1 MRLWRSI
8 AHLAWR
14 ESRPARRRLLLSMSS
29 ISLGVGALVAID
41 SFAANL
47 TSSLREQSRA
57 LLGGDIQFS
66 SRVSF
71 SPVVDSLFDSLA
83 INGIELA
90 RATKFPSMVV
100 AQRTGGTRLAP
111 IHAVSGNYPLYG
123 EITTEPA
130 GKWAALQT
138 GAHAL
143 IDPSLLVALDTRIGD
158 SVAIGYA
165 RFLIIG
171 TVSDVPG
178 TPGIA
183 EMIGP
188 RVFIPARYLAE
199 TQLLQFGSTASYEV
213 FGKTRTPEIAER
225 LSQSM
230 RPRRRALDINVR
242 TAEQAEE
249 NVSEAIAQLSQ
260 FIGVVGLVAL
270 LLGGLGVASGV
281 HAFVARKI
289 DTVAILRCLGATSR
303 QVLAVYVLQAAVMG
317 LLGAAFGVVLGVG
330 MQFLVP
336 VALKDILPVDVSV
349 RPVPSAMA
357 AGLLVG
363 AWVALAFALRPLL
376 ALRTISPL
384 QTLRRDADS
393 NVLRMHWRD
402 APRLLVNAA
411 IAASVVTIAVMRSGS
426 LMEGVAM
433 SVGAGLALML
443 LAVSAGFLSWLA
455 RKAVRPRW
463 PYVLRQGI
471 SNLHRPANQTRPVIL
486 ALGFGAFLV
495 TTLYVVQSSLLE
507 RFSLGVGSSS
517 ANVVFFDVQK
527 DQAPGVDSLIRAG
540 AERIVQ
546 WAPVVVMRVSSIN
559 GVAAT
564 DDRIER
570 TPDGSR
576 ARWAL
581 RREYRSTFRDTL
593 VSSERLISGRW
604 HAATRAASDTSAVS
618 VEQDLARDLKLKLG
632 DVITWDVQ
640 GVPVTTRIT
649 SLRVVDW
656 NRFEPNFFIV
666 FQPEALASAPTQY
679 IVTAKTRD
687 AAETARLQRSI
698 VSRFPNVSS
707 IDLSLI
713 QNTIGK
719 ILDRVTVAVRFLA
732 LFSLAMAIPVLIS
745 AVAGARRERVREGV
759 LLKTL
764 GATRAQVA
772 RVMLAEYTALGV
784 LGSATGLLLAYV
796 AGWAITRFVFDTAF
810 APAIAPSLGIAALM
824 IGLTVT
830 IGLLAGREV
839 FRETAMA
846 ALRSD

>member
-8 AHLAWR
+8 AGLAWR
-14 ESRPARRRLLLSMSS
+14 ESRTARRRLLLSMSS

-47 TSSLREQSRA
+47 TTSLREQSRA
-57 LLGGDIQFS
+57 LLGGDIAFS
-66 SRVSF
+66 ARRPF
-71 SPVVDSLFDSLA
+71 TPAADSLFDSLA
-83 INGIELA
+83 SSGVDLA
-90 RATKFPSMVV
+90 YSTNFPSMAVV
-100 AQRTGGTRLAP
+100 PRTGNTRLVQ
-111 IHAVSGNYPLYG
+111 IRAVDAEYPLYG
-123 EITTEPA
+123 EITTRPA
-130 GKWAALQT
+130 GKWAELQT

-143 IDPSLLVALDTRIGD
+143 IDPSLLVALDTRVGD
-158 SVAIGYA
+158 TIAVGYA
-165 RFLIIG
+165 RFLISG
-171 TVSDVPG
+171 TVADVPG

-199 TQLLQFGSTASYEV
+199 TQLLQFGSTAAYEV
-213 FGKTRTPEIAER
+213 LGRTATPAIAER
-225 LSQSM
+225 ISREV

-242 TAEQAEE
+242 TAEQTE
-249 NVSEAIAQLSQ
+249 NTVSEAIDQLAQ

-317 LLGAAFGVVLGVG
+317 MLGAAFGVALGVG

-336 VALKDILPVDVSV
+336 LALSDILPVNVTV
-349 RPVPSAMA
+349 RPEPTAML

-376 ALRTISPL
+376 ALRKISPL

-393 NVLRMHWRD
+393 AVLRMHWRD
-402 APRLLVNAA
+402 APRLLLNAA
-411 IAASVVTIAVMRSGS
+411 IAASVVTIAVMRTGS
-426 LMEGVAM
+426 LTEGVAM
-433 SVGAGLALML
+433 SAGAGLAVL
-443 LAVSAGFLSWLA
+443 LLTLSAGLLSWLA

-463 PYVLRQGI
+463 PYVVRQGI

-495 TTLYVVQSSLLE
+495 TTLYVVQSSLLQ

-517 ANVVFFDVQK
+517 ANVVFFDVQQ
-527 DQAPGVDSLIRAG
+527 DQQPGVDSLVRTG

-546 WAPVVVMRVSSIN
+546 RAPVVVMRFNSIN
-559 GVAAT
+559 GVPVT

-593 VSSERLISGRW
+593 VASERLVSGRW
-604 HAATRAASDTSAVS
+604 DAAARAGTDTTAIS
-618 VEQDLARDLKLKLG
+618 VEQDLARDLKLKIG
-632 DVITWDVQ
+632 DVVVWDVQ
-640 GVPVTTRIT
+640 GVLVPTRIA
-649 SLRVVDW
+649 SLRAVDW

-666 FQPEALASAPTQY
+666 FRPEALAAAPTQF
-679 IVTAKTRD
+679 ILTARTRD
-687 AAETARLQRSI
+687 AAQTALLQRSV
-698 VSRFPNVSS
+698 VSSFPNVSS

-713 QNTIGK
+713 QNTIGR

-732 LFSLAMAIPVLIS
+732 VFSLAMAVPVLIS

-772 RVMLAEYTALGV
+772 KVMLAEYAALGV
-784 LGSATGLLLAYV
+784 LGSATGLVLAYV
-796 AGWAITRFVFDTAF
+796 AGWAITRFAFDTAF
-810 APAIAPSLGIAALM
+810 APAIGASLWIAGLM
-824 IGLTVT
+824 VGLTVT

>member
-1 MRLWRSI
+1 MQLWRSI
-8 AHLAWR
+8 SRLAWR
-14 ESRPARRRLLLSMSS
+14 ESRTARRRLLLSMSS

-57 LLGGDIQFS
+57 LLGGDIAFS
-66 SRVSF
+66 ARRPF
-71 SPVVDSLFDSLA
+71 TPAADSLFDSLSKS
-83 INGIELA
+83 GVQLA
-90 RATKFPSMVV
+90 YSTNFPSMAVIK
-100 AQRTGGTRLAP
+100 RTGNTRLVQ
-111 IHAVSGNYPLYG
+111 IRAVSAEYPLYG
-123 EITTEPA
+123 QITTEPA
-130 GKWAALQT
+130 GKWRELQT

-143 IDPSLLVALDTRIGD
+143 IDPSLLVALDTRVGD
-158 SVAIGYA
+158 TITVGYA
-165 RFLIIG
+165 RFLIAG
-171 TVSDVPG
+171 TVKDVPG

-199 TQLLQFGSTASYEV
+199 TQLLQFGSTAGYEV
-213 FGKTRTPEIAER
+213 LGRTTSPGVAER
-225 LSQSM
+225 VSQAV
-230 RPRRRALDINVR
+230 RPRRRALDISVR
-242 TAEQAEE
+242 TAEETE
-249 NVSEAIAQLSQ
+249 DNVSEAIAQLAQ

-303 QVLAVYVLQAAVMG
+303 QVLAVYVLQAAIMG
-317 LLGAAFGVVLGVG
+317 LVGAAFGVVLGLG
-330 MQFLVP
+330 MQLLVP
-336 VALKDILPVDVSV
+336 MALSDILPVDVSV
-349 RPVPSAMA
+349 RPEPSAML

-376 ALRTISPL
+376 ALRQISPL

-393 NVLRMHWRD
+393 NVLKMHWRD

-411 IAASVVTIAVMRSGS
+411 IAASVVTIAVLRTGS
-426 LMEGVAM
+426 LREGIAM
-433 SVGAGLALML
+433 SAGAGAALL
-443 LAVSAGFLSWLA
+443 LLSASAGFLSWLA

-495 TTLYVVQSSLLE
+495 TTLYVVQSSLLA

-517 ANVVFFDVQK
+517 ANVVFFDVQQ
-527 DQAPGVDSLIRAG
+527 DQRRGVDSLVLAG
-540 AERIVQ
+540 AERLVQ
-546 WAPVVVMRVSSIN
+546 RAPVVVMRVASIN
-559 GVAAT
+559 GVLVS

-570 TPDGSR
+570 TPEGPR

-581 RREYRSTFRDTL
+581 RREFRSTFRDTL
-593 VSSERLISGRW
+593 VSSEKLVAGRW
-604 HAATRAASDTSAVS
+604 DASTRIGSDTSAIS
-618 VEQDLARDLKLKLG
+618 VEQDLARDLRLKLG
-632 DVITWDVQ
+632 DIVSWDVQ
-640 GVPVTTRIT
+640 GVPVVTRIT
-649 SLRVVDW
+649 SLRAVDW

-666 FQPEALASAPTQY
+666 FRPAALAAAPTQF
-679 IVTAKTRD
+679 ILTAKTLD
-687 AAETARLQRSI
+687 AGQTARLQRAI

-719 ILDRVTVAVRFLA
+719 IIDRVTVAVRFLA

-796 AGWAITRFVFDTAF
+796 AGWAITRFVFETDF
-810 APAIAPSLGIAALM
+810 APAIGASLGIAALM
-824 IGLTVT
+824 VALTVT

>member
-8 AHLAWR
+8 ARLAWR
-14 ESRPARRRLLLSMSS
+14 ESRTARRRLLLSMSS

-41 SFAANL
+41 SFAGNL
-47 TSSLREQSRA
+47 TRSLREQSRA
-57 LLGGDIQFS
+57 LLGGDIAFA
-66 SRVSF
+66 SRRPF
-71 SPVVDSLFDSLA
+71 TPAADSLFDSLA
-83 INGIELA
+83 ASGVELA
-90 RATKFPSMVV
+90 YSTNFPSMAFVP
-100 AQRTGGTRLAP
+100 RTGNTRLVQ
-111 IHAVSGNYPLYG
+111 IRAVSAGYPLYG

-130 GKWAALQT
+130 GKWEELRT

-143 IDPSLLVALDTRIGD
+143 IDPSLLVALDTRVGD
-158 SVAIGYA
+158 TITVGYA
-165 RFLIIG
+165 RFQIAG
-171 TVSDVPG
+171 TITDVPG

-188 RVFIPARYLAE
+188 RVFIPARYLPE
-199 TQLLQFGSTASYEV
+199 TQLLQFGSTAAYEAL
-213 FGKTRTPEIAER
+213 GKTRTPEIAER
-225 LSQSM
+225 ISRDL
-230 RPRRRALDINVR
+230 RPRRRALDLRVQ
-242 TAEQAEE
+242 TAGQTEAD
-249 NVSEAIAQLSQ
+249 VSDAIAQLAR

-317 LLGAAFGVVLGVG
+317 LIGAAFGVALGVG

-336 VALKDILPVDVSV
+336 IALSDVLPVDVSV
-349 RPVPSAMA
+349 KPEPSAMLT
-357 AGLLVG
+357 GLLVG

-376 ALRTISPL
+376 ALRKISPL
-384 QTLRRDADS
+384 QTLRRDTDS

-411 IAASVVTIAVMRSGS
+411 IAGSIVTIAVMRTGS
-426 LMEGVAM
+426 LDEGVAM
-433 SVGAGLALML
+433 SLGAGLALLL
-443 LAVSAGFLSWLA
+443 LALSAALLSWLA
-455 RKAVRPRW
+455 RRAARPRW

-495 TTLYVVQSSLLE
+495 TTLYVVQSSLLA

-517 ANVVFFDVQK
+517 ANVVFFDVQR
-527 DQAPGVDSLIRAG
+527 DQEPGVDSLVRAG
-540 AERIVQ
+540 AERMVQ
-546 WAPVVVMRVSSIN
+546 QAPVVVMRISSIN
-559 GVAAT
+559 GVAVT

-570 TPDGSR
+570 TPEGGR

-593 VSSERLISGRW
+593 VASERLVAGRW
-604 HAATRAASDTSAVS
+604 DAGTSAQSDTSAIS
-618 VEQDLARDLKLKLG
+618 VEQDLARDLRVDVG
-632 DVITWDVQ
+632 DVIVWDVQ
-640 GVPVTTRIT
+640 GVEVPTRIA
-649 SLRVVDW
+649 SLRSVDW

-666 FQPEALASAPTQY
+666 FRPEALARAPTQY
-679 IVTAKTRD
+679 IVTARTRD
-687 AAETARLQRSI
+687 PAETARLQRSI

-732 LFSLAMAIPVLIS
+732 LFSLAMAVPVLIS

-772 RVMLAEYTALGV
+772 RVMLAEYAALGV
-784 LGSATGLLLAYV
+784 LGSATGLLLAYA
-796 AGWAITRFVFDTAF
+796 AGWAITRFVFDTSF
-810 APAIAPSLGIAALM
+810 TPAIKASLGIAGLM
-824 IGLTVT
+824 IALTVT

-846 ALRSD
+846 ALRTD

>member
-1 MRLWRSI
+1 
-8 AHLAWR
+8 
-14 ESRPARRRLLLSMSS
+14 
-29 ISLGVGALVAID
+29 
-41 SFAANL
+41 
-47 TSSLREQSRA
+47 
-57 LLGGDIQFS
+57 
-66 SRVSF
+66 
-71 SPVVDSLFDSLA
+71 
-83 INGIELA
+83 
-90 RATKFPSMVV
+90 
-100 AQRTGGTRLAP
+100 
-111 IHAVSGNYPLYG
+111 
-123 EITTEPA
+123 
-130 GKWAALQT
+130 
-138 GAHAL
+138 
-143 IDPSLLVALDTRIGD
+143 
-158 SVAIGYA
+158 
-165 RFLIIG
+165 
-171 TVSDVPG
+171 
-178 TPGIA
+178 
-183 EMIGP
+183 MIGP

-199 TQLLQFGSTASYEV
+199 TQLLQFGSTAGYEAL
-213 FGKTRTPEIAER
+213 GKTRTLEIAEQVSR
-225 LSQSM
+225 SV
-230 RPRRRALDINVR
+230 RPRRRALALR
-242 TAEQAEE
+242 EQTADQTEE
-249 NVSEAIAQLSQ
+249 NVSDAIAQLAQ

-317 LLGAAFGVVLGVG
+317 LIGAAFGVVLGLG

-336 VALKDILPVDVSV
+336 IALSDVLPVDVSV
-349 RPVPSAMA
+349 RPEPSAMV

-376 ALRTISPL
+376 ALRKISPL

-411 IAASVVTIAVMRSGS
+411 IAASIVTIAVMRTGS
-426 LMEGVAM
+426 LTEGVAM
-433 SVGAGLALML
+433 SIGAGVALL
-443 LAVSAGFLSWLA
+443 VLGVSAALLSWLA

-486 ALGFGAFLV
+486 ALGFGVFLV
-495 TTLYVVQSSLLE
+495 TTLYVVQSSLLD

-517 ANVVFFDVQK
+517 ANVVFFDVQQ
-527 DQAPGVDSLIRAG
+527 DQQPGVDSLVRAG
-540 AERIVQ
+540 AERMVQ
-546 WAPVVVMRVSSIN
+546 KAPVVVMRVGSIN
-559 GVAAT
+559 GVPVT

-570 TPDGSR
+570 TPEGRR

-593 VSSERLISGRW
+593 VASERLVAGKWDAETS
-604 HAATRAASDTSAVS
+604 AQSDTSAIS
-618 VEQDLARDLKLKLG
+618 VEQDLARDLRLELA
-632 DVITWDVQ
+632 DVVVWDVQ
-640 GVPVTTRIT
+640 GVQVPTRIT
-649 SLRVVDW
+649 SLRAVDW

-666 FQPEALASAPTQY
+666 FRPEALARAPTQY
-679 IVTAKTRD
+679 IVTAKTLD
-687 AAETARLQRSI
+687 AAQTARLQRSI

-732 LFSLAMAIPVLIS
+732 LFSLAMAVPVLIS

-784 LGSATGLLLAYV
+784 LGSATGLLLAYA

-810 APAIAPSLGIAALM
+810 TPAIKASLGIAGLM

-839 FRETAMA
+839 FRETPMA
-846 ALRSD
+846 ALRGD

>member
-1 MRLWRSI
+1 MNLWRSI
-8 AHLAWR
+8 SRLAWR
-14 ESRPARRRLLLSMSS
+14 ESRTARRRLLLSMSS

-47 TSSLREQSRA
+47 TTSLREQSRA
-57 LLGGDIQFS
+57 LLGGDIAFAA
-66 SRVSF
+66 RRPF
-71 SPVVDSLFDSLA
+71 TPAADSLFDSLA
-83 INGIELA
+83 KSGVELA
-90 RATKFPSMVV
+90 RSTNFPSMAVV
-100 AQRTGGTRLAP
+100 PRTGSTRLVQ
-111 IHAVSGNYPLYG
+111 IRAVSPEYPLYG

-130 GKWAALQT
+130 GKWAELQS
-138 GAHAL
+138 GPHAL
-143 IDPSLLVALDTRIGD
+143 IDPSLLVALNTRVGDTIT
-158 SVAIGYA
+158 VGYA
-165 RFLIIG
+165 RFLIAG
-171 TVSDVPG
+171 TVKDVPG

-199 TQLLQFGSTASYEV
+199 TQLLQFGSTAGYEV
-213 FGKTRTPEIAER
+213 LGKTRTPAIAEQ
-225 LSQSM
+225 LSRKL
-230 RPRRRALDINVR
+230 RPRRRALDISVR
-242 TAEQAEE
+242 TAEQTED
-249 NVSEAIAQLSQ
+249 NISEAIAQLAQ

-289 DTVAILRCLGATSR
+289 DTVAVLRCLGATSR
-303 QVLAVYVLQAAVMG
+303 QVLAVYVLQAAMMG
-317 LLGAAFGVVLGVG
+317 LLGAAIGVVLGLG
-330 MQFLVP
+330 MQLLVP
-336 VALKDILPVDVSV
+336 IALSDILPVDVSV
-349 RPVPSAMA
+349 RPEPSAMLS
-357 AGLLVG
+357 GLLVG

-376 ALRTISPL
+376 ALRKISPL

-393 NVLRMHWRD
+393 TVLRMRWRD

-411 IAASVVTIAVMRSGS
+411 IAASVVTIAVMRTGS
-426 LMEGVAM
+426 VTEGLAM
-433 SVGAGLALML
+433 SAGAGIALLLLAL
-443 LAVSAGFLSWLA
+443 SAGFLAWLA
-455 RKAVRPRW
+455 RRAVRPGW

-495 TTLYVVQSSLLE
+495 TTLYVVQSSLLD
-507 RFSLGVGSSS
+507 RFSLGVGRSS
-517 ANVVFFDVQK
+517 ANVVFFDVQQ
-527 DQAPGVDSLIRAG
+527 DQAPGVDSLVGAG

-546 WAPVVVMRVSSIN
+546 RAPVVVMRVSSIN
-559 GVAAT
+559 GIPAT

-570 TPDGSR
+570 TPDGAR

-593 VSSERLISGRW
+593 VSSERLVAGRW
-604 HAATRAASDTSAVS
+604 DAGTRAPSDTSAIS
-618 VEQDLARDLKLKLG
+618 VEQDLARDLRLKLG
-632 DVITWDVQ
+632 DVIVWDVQ
-640 GVPVTTRIT
+640 GVAVPTRIT
-649 SLRVVDW
+649 SLRAVDW

-666 FQPEALASAPTQY
+666 FRPQALAAAPTQY

-687 AAETARLQRSI
+687 PAETARLQRSI

-713 QNTIGK
+713 QRTIGK

-732 LFSLAMAIPVLIS
+732 LFSLAMAVPVMIS

-772 RVMLAEYTALGV
+772 RIMLAEYAALGL
-784 LGSATGLLLAYV
+784 LGSATGLVLAYA
-796 AGWAITRFVFDTAF
+796 AGWAITRYVFDTAF
-810 APAIAPSLGIAALM
+810 VPAVSPSLGIAALM
-824 IGLTVT
+824 IALTVT
-830 IGLLAGREV
+830 IGFLAGREV